1 MPDDRKPMTPAEF
14 DAACREL
21 WSVCP
26 YLSET
31 SGRRTKERNAAAGGK
46 PGSKHVLGMAR
57 DFSAPNRTLLSEAM
71 SAARRLGFWVEVHDV
86 GSGLHLHVQALP
98 PGPVPKD
105 WMEKYGAEV
114 GADSVES

>member
-1 MPDDRKPMTPAEF
+1 MPDDRKPMTPSEF
-14 DAACREL
+14 DAKCREL
-21 WSVCP
+21 WQLCP
-26 YLSET
+26 FLSET

-86 GSGLHLHVQALP
+86 GSGIHLHVQGLP
-98 PGPVPKD
+98 PGDVPE
-105 WMEKYGAEV
+105 WWNREFGTEEGV
-114 GADSVES
+114 V